1 MIPGVQTDLSAL
13 KFNQLSVVGLTA
25 AALLF
30 RQPWLIAAL
39 GAAMLAGAVWP
50 KRSPM
55 KAAYLAASPL
65 LGLKPNLVGE
75 SPEAHH
81 FAQGVGGAFLLASAL
96 ALLSGLTGLGVV
108 LGFVV
113 IGLVLLNLTKSVCVG
128 CWMYFQYKMLRYRL
142 TAKA

>member
-1 MIPGVQTDLSAL
+1 MQTDLSAL
-13 KFNQLSVVGLTA
+13 QFNQLSVVLLTA
-25 AALLF
+25 TALLF

-39 GAAMLAGAVWP
+39 GVAMLLGAARP

-55 KAAYLAASPL
+55 RAAYLALSPL
-65 LGLKPNLVGE
+65 LGLRPNVVSE

-96 ALLSGLTGLGVV
+96 LLFGGLTGLGAAF
-108 LGFVV
+108 GFIV
-113 IGLVLLNLTKSVCVG
+113 IGLALLNLTKSICVG
-128 CWMYFQYKMLRYRL
+128 CLMYFQYKMLRYRL